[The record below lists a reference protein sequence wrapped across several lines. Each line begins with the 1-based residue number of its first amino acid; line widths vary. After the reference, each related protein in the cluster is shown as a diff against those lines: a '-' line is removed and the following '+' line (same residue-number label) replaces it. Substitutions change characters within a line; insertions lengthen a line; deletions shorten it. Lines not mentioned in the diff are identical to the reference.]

1 MRQTEHLRSSAIC
14 LISSTSF
21 DRSEETEIKKRA
33 AILWVSGLRLVLFC
47 HKSSGLKMMHDELG
61 EIIYLG
67 L

>member
-21 DRSEETEIKKRA
+21 DRSEGIETKIKKRA
-33 AILWVSGLRLVLFC
+33 AIVLFC